1 MAGSR
6 ELYSGQECAQTCDL
20 DPEGGITSQA
30 RSEHSG
36 ISGLCSVSLSA
47 TFGKCFCRDSISLVT
62 CAPFGYLTKSFT
74 SSDGFSVGLWGLVQF
89 PRMRNGSLTETLG
102 VETERGQDPSHR
114 RASRINLLYLVDE
127 EVGPPVP
134 PSLLR
139 TCTNPRLPS
148 RVSYRLLTCK
158 GHILSGGS

>member
-1 MAGSR
+1 MILILKGAS
-6 ELYSGQECAQTCDL
+6 
-20 DPEGGITSQA
+20 PPKA

-36 ISGLCSVSLSA
+36 ISGLCSVSLS
-47 TFGKCFCRDSISLVT
+47 TTLDKCFCRDSVSLVT
-62 CAPFGYLTKSFT
+62 YEHFGYLTKPFT
-74 SSDGFSVGLWGLVQF
+74 SSDGFSVGLRGPVQF
-89 PRMRNGSLTETLG
+89 ARTRNGSLTETPG
-102 VETERGQDPSHR
+102 VEMERGQDPSHW

-148 RVSYRLLTCK
+148 RAGYRLLRCK
-158 GHILSGGS
+158 GHILRGGS